1 MAPPARLAATIR
13 RSARTHVTRLTAR
26 HPRLAAAGALTLLS
40 LIWGY
45 NWVVMKLALR
55 YASPFDFASLRTL
68 LATACLFIILAA
80 LRRPLR
86 PKEPLGLAWL
96 GLLQTTGFIG
106 FTMWA
111 LVSGAVGETAVLA
124 YTMPFWVIV
133 LAKLVLGE
141 HMDGIQRAAVILA
154 LFGLIMVLTP
164 WRSHGGIESDLLAI
178 GAGIFWAAGT
188 LYAKILRRRAHFDL
202 LSLTAWQMLFGA
214 IGLTVVAVLV
224 PHAAV
229 HWNKEFI
236 GALAYNVILGNALA
250 WVLWLYAL
258 DRLPAGVAS
267 LGTLATPVISV
278 LAAALQL
285 GEIPDTPEIIGML
298 LIGSAL
304 TLISLHAIRK
314 LGRVSSTFDQK

>member
-1 MAPPARLAATIR
+1 L
-13 RSARTHVTRLTAR
+13 HVTQRAAR

-40 LIWGY
+40 LVWGY
-45 NWVVMKLALR
+45 NWVVIKLALR

-68 LATACLFIILAA
+68 LAAACLFIILAA

-111 LVSGAVGETAVLA
+111 LVSGAVGKTAVLA

-141 HMDGIQRAAVILA
+141 RMDGIQRLAVMLA
-154 LFGLIMVLTP
+154 LFGLIMVLAP
-164 WRSHGGIESDLLAI
+164 WRSHGRIESDLLAI

-188 LYAKILRRRAHFDL
+188 LYAKILRRRARFDL

-214 IGLTVVAVLV
+214 IGLTVVAVLL
-224 PHAAV
+224 PHAPV
-229 HWNKEFI
+229 HWNREFI

-285 GEIPDTPEIIGML
+285 GEIPDTPAIVGML

-314 LGRVSSTFDQK
+314 HRRVSSTFGQE

>member
-1 MAPPARLAATIR
+1 MSQLAAK
-13 RSARTHVTRLTAR
+13 
-26 HPRLAAAGALTLLS
+26 HPRLAAVGALALLS

-55 YASPFDFASLRTL
+55 YASPFDFAAMRTF
-68 LATACLFIILAA
+68 LAAAFLFIILAV

-86 PKEPLGLAWL
+86 PAAPLGLAWL

-111 LVSGAVGETAVLA
+111 LVNGDVGKTAVLA

-133 LAKLVLGE
+133 LARLFLGE
-141 HMDGIQRAAVILA
+141 RTEGLHRLSVMLGLA
-154 LFGLIMVLTP
+154 GLIVVLTP
-164 WRSHGGIESDLLAI
+164 WRSHTRMGSGLLAI

-188 LYAKILRRRAHFDL
+188 LYAKMLRGRVHFDL

-214 IGLTVVAVLV
+214 IGLAIVAMFL
-224 PHAAV
+224 PHAPV
-229 HWNKEFI
+229 RWNREFI

-250 WVLWLYAL
+250 WFLWMYAL
-258 DRLPAGVAS
+258 DKLPAGVAS
-267 LGTLATPVISV
+267 LGTLATPAISV

-285 GEIPDTPEIIGML
+285 GEMPDTAETIGML

-304 TLISLHAIRK
+304 TLISLHAIRQHR
-314 LGRVSSTFDQK
+314 RVSAAIGQE

>member
-1 MAPPARLAATIR
+1 MHVARLA
-13 RSARTHVTRLTAR
+13 AR
-26 HPRLAAAGALTLLS
+26 HPRLAAAGALSLLS

-45 NWVVMKLALR
+45 NWVVMKIALH

-68 LATACLFIILAA
+68 LAAACLFIILGA

-86 PKEPLGLAWL
+86 PKEPLGLVWL

-141 HMDGIQRAAVILA
+141 RMDGIQRLAVMLA

-164 WRSHGGIESDLLAI
+164 WRSHGGIESDLLAV

-188 LYAKILRRRAHFDL
+188 LYAKILRRAARFDL

-214 IGLTVVAVLV
+214 IGLTVVAALL

-229 HWNKEFI
+229 HWNGEFI
-236 GALAYNVILGNALA
+236 GALAYNVILANALA
-250 WVLWLYAL
+250 WILWLYAL

-304 TLISLHAIRK
+304 TLISLHAVRK
-314 LGRVSSTFDQK
+314 HKRVSSTFGQE